1 MALETSRRTQLAQ
14 VSVKDVADKIKS
26 KADLYEAALR
36 NGFFL
41 PKFKSS
47 VVTEDYIYGVL
58 TGTVLCPK
66 YKDIKLLPC
75 PKPPD
80 KETLISYAQ
89 DATADQSKSLGIDGM
104 HTPDKSWLLAI
115 ISTYDPSCEIFRKSY
130 VPAPR
135 VEKMEN
141 KAKIALPADFLEGL
155 PASRRKTKAKRL
167 GIFR

>member
-1 MALETSRRTQLAQ
+1 MDTSRRTQLQQ

-36 NGFFL
+36 NGYFL
-41 PKFKSS
+41 PKFKCSII
-47 VVTEDYIYGVL
+47 TEDYIYGVL

-66 YKDIKLLPC
+66 YKDIRLLPC

-89 DATADQSKSLGIDGM
+89 EAVSEHSKSLGIDAF

-115 ISTYDPSCEIFRKSY
+115 ISTFDPGCDIFKKSY

-135 VEKMEN
+135 VEKIED
-141 KAKIALPADFLEGL
+141 KAKVALPADFLEGL
-155 PASRRKTKAKRL
+155 PASRRKTKVKRL
-167 GIFR
+167 SILR

>member
-1 MALETSRRTQLAQ
+1 MDTSRRSQLAQ
-14 VSVKDVADKIKS
+14 VSVRDVADKIKS

-36 NGFFL
+36 NGYFL
-41 PKFKSS
+41 PKIKCSII
-47 VVTEDYIYGVL
+47 TEEYMYGIL

-80 KETLISYAQ
+80 KETLILYAQ
-89 DATADQSKSLGIDGM
+89 DATADQTKSLGIDGT

-115 ISTYDPSCEIFRKSY
+115 ISTYNPGCEIFRKSY
-130 VPAPR
+130 LPAPR
-135 VEKMEN
+135 VEKIED

-155 PASRRKTKAKRL
+155 PASRRKTKKRRL
-167 GIFR
+167 GILR